1 MHTLLRSG
9 GEPTVASAVT
19 VAAVV
24 AWRFL
29 RSLRVRAPQGPAVHA
44 RPPALIRR
52 LWLNYFRGRLNSN
65 ATGIVLVTLLR
76 TAVDTA
82 IV

>member
-9 GEPTVASAVT
+9 GDPTVASAVT
-19 VAAVV
+19 VVAVV
-24 AWRFL
+24 AWRSL
-29 RSLRVRAPQGPAVHA
+29 RSLRVGVPQGPAVHA
-44 RPPALIRR
+44 RPQDLIRR
-52 LWLNYFRGRLNSN
+52 LWLNYFCGRLNSN

-76 TAVDTA
+76 TVVDTA